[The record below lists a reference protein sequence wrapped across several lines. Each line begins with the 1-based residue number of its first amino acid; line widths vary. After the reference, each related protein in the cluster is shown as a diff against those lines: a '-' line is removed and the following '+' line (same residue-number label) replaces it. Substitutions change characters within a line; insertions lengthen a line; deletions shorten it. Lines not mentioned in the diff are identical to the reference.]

1 MWCEPKKN
9 GTVIYCERYTDP
21 LTEKVKKVSVVMP
34 KATNQNKKKAQRILT
49 AKIENILNNLK
60 CDKITLS
67 ELLDIYITNQKLT
80 CKLST
85 TSRNERIIN
94 SMIKLLGADVI
105 VDNLTS
111 QYLNVIQGYRAG
123 SGNNR

>member
-34 KATNQNKKKAQRILT
+34 KSTNKNKKKAQRILT
-49 AKIENILNNLK
+49 AKIENILNNCK

-67 ELLDIYITNQKLT
+67 
-80 CKLST
+80 
-85 TSRNERIIN
+85 
-94 SMIKLLGADVI
+94 
-105 VDNLTS
+105 
-111 QYLNVIQGYRAG
+111 
-123 SGNNR
+123 